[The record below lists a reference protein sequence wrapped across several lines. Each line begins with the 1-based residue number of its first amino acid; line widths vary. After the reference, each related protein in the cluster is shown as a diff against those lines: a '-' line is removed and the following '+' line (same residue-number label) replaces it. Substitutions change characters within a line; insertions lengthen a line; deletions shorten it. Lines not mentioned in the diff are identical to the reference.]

1 MTHADTTGRLWRLT
15 RRWRA
20 LALTAAALGAPAA
33 AADGYSTDWAPS
45 AKSEARLVAGG
56 GALAGFEI
64 KLAPGAITYW
74 RDPGDAGVPPSF
86 DFSGSDN
93 VAEVTPRFP
102 APKRIQEPDG
112 GEAFGYE
119 TGVVIPLKITP
130 RDPTKPVTLALLAS
144 YAVCEKLCLP
154 AKAKLTLM
162 LPEGASP
169 YASAVEAALAAA
181 PRLVAPEAFG
191 ALAGA
196 GAGLAPVRAPRA
208 RAGARPVRRA
218 AAGLVGDRRP
228 GAGRWGPGL
237 FRDQPAREAEG
248 RGAAR
253 PAGADDDG
261 RGGTGR
267 NDRDRPVEARAALA
281 PGVCNA
287 RTSRD
292 ARRSLPLRLER
303 IGLACHIRSAH
314 AQRPR
319 PRDRH
324 RLRELWTR
332 RRSGDPDDQG
342 AQHAADGLARFALQR
357 AGGAGLSR
365 HPVRQSRRRPFDP
378 PVRARRA
385 GPCRNDGEG
394 PGGGARRR
402 SYALDDMASDAAGL
416 LAALGIESP
425 ISSALRWA
433 A

>member
-196 GAGLAPVRAPRA
+196 GAGGWRLCAPHE
-208 RAGARPVRRA
+208 
-218 AAGLVGDRRP
+218 P
-228 GAGRWGPGL
+228 G
-237 FRDQPAREAEG
+237 PARDLFVEPPQG
-248 RGAAR
+248 WWVTAA
-253 PAGADDDG
+253 P
-261 RGGTGR
+261 
-267 NDRDRPVEARAALA
+267 A
-281 PGVCNA
+281 PG
-287 RTSRD
+287 D
-292 ARRSLPLRLER
+292 
-303 IGLACHIRSAH
+303 G
-314 AQRPR
+314 AQ
-319 PRDRH
+319 DCFAIS
-324 RLRELWTR
+324 LREKPKDEAPPVPL
-332 RRSGDPDDQG
+332 
-342 AQHAADGLARFALQR
+342 GLTMT
-357 AGGAGLSR
+357 GGAG
-365 HPVRQSRRRPFDP
+365 PVETTVIAP
-378 PVRARRA
+378 
-385 GPCRNDGEG
+385 
-394 PGGGARRR
+394 
-402 SYALDDMASDAAGL
+402 
-416 LAALGIESP
+416 
-425 ISSALRWA
+425 
-433 A
+433 